1 MDYMPWSSAP
11 TLLLLYRTARRYAGG
26 LLVSCGAV
34 HQGDA
39 TRMQCMSAA
48 AYMDARPAPGDHS
61 PGLSVRCSLQL
72 SSFGAC
78 ISLPSDPC
86 QRLAS
91 APSAPS
97 ASCVDRSPAR
107 KGDETSAALPPRR
120 NTVQSLSRTDVANA
134 NCCLSRSRLPRGRNM
149 SARLADWG
157 ALPCPIDIRA
167 RTEESYIPT
176 AIARLP
182 LCVPQIHTC
191 SPPPPPCDLF
201 LLSTAPLAA

>member
-11 TLLLLYRTARRYAGG
+11 TVALLLYRTARRYAGG
-26 LLVSCGAV
+26 LMVYCGAV
-34 HQGDA
+34 HQGNA

-48 AYMDARPAPGDHS
+48 YIDAR

-91 APSAPS
+91 APSAS
-97 ASCVDRSPAR
+97 LVDRSPAR

-120 NTVQSLSRTDVANA
+120 NTVQSLKRTDVANA

-176 AIARLP
+176 AIALSASLRP
-182 LCVPQIHTC
+182 SDPY
-191 SPPPPPCDLF
+191 LF
-201 LLSTAPLAA
+201 TTTTAL